1 MNYMILAPC
10 KGCEERKVGC
20 HGSCERYAEFV
31 RLNELRKKGKME
43 VLETEYALFRARER
57 IKEKYRKSKRK

>member
-1 MNYMILAPC
+1 MNYIIVAPC

-43 VLETEYALFRARER
+43 VLETEYALYRARER